1 MINGLS
7 RLVSFLI
14 AKAEQPIAIA
24 DNIEIQCPMLTSIMP
39 GRIIISAPIKP
50 MMIAAHRRARTVSLN
65 KNAAPTVVNSGA
77 RKLSAVC
84 SPIGMSV
91 TA

>member
-24 DNIEIQCPMLTSIMP
+24 DNIEIQCPMLTSIMV
-39 GRIIISAPIKP
+39 GVFS
-50 MMIAAHRRARTVSLN
+50 HRRLLN
-65 KNAAPTVVNSGA
+65 G
-77 RKLSAVC
+77 RLDYR
-84 SPIGMSV
+84 
-91 TA
+91 